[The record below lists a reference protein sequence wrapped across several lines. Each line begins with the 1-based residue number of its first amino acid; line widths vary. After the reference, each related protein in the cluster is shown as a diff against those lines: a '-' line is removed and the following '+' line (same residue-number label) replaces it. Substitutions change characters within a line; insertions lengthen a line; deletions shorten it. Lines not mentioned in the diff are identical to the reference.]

1 MGAQAVAAGMHLPY
15 TLMTCSANT
24 EISDLVGQFI
34 PDTSTAVEQAEN
46 DGALPTIADIIMH
59 PPSVYEELT
68 GVYDD
73 AKTEDDVLA
82 KLVEIAVGRLAQKEE
97 KHGSGSAM
105 WIHLFWRRFAMDTWQ
120 NCRSLRVLPTP
131 VSWWV

>member
-1 MGAQAVAAGMHLPY
+1 M
-15 TLMTCSANT
+15 
-24 EISDLVGQFI
+24 
-34 PDTSTAVEQAEN
+34 EQAEN

-97 KHGSGSAM
+97 KHGQR
-105 WIHLFWRRFAMDTWQ
+105 IRYVDTPLLEAIRYGYVAELQ
-120 NCRSLRVLPTP
+120 EPSCIANPGVLVGLNALLDNCQAITLPTGERCLLYTSYH
-131 VSWWV
+131 VIGGTL